1 MIRKWP
7 KRGHKL
13 FVFLAE
19 GDAITLSILTINKGK
34 SSGRMTPVLK
44 IYQLARNMPKLRM
57 TPHQS
62 SEAAGAN
69 KEERKKKKRVEGKIF
84 KTEPA
89 RSMKGIL

>member
-1 MIRKWP
+1 M
-7 KRGHKL
+7 
-13 FVFLAE
+13 AE
-19 GDAITLSILTINKGK
+19 GDAITLSILTVKKGK

-44 IYQLARNMPKLRM
+44 IYQLARNMPKLRI

-69 KEERKKKKRVEGKIF
+69 EEEEKKGGVEGKIF
-84 KTEPA
+84 KMEPA